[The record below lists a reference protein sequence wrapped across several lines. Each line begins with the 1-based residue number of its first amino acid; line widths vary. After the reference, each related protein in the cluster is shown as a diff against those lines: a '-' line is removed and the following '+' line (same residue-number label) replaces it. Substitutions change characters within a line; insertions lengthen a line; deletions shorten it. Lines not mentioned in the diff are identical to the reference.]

1 MRHILVDNRH
11 YFSYSSKESNLA
23 PKGRRPLMW
32 AAGASAVLRDG
43 GRQPE
48 REPRWSAGRRRAPEA
63 GGSRK
68 RIVLWRAPRPKRE
81 RVVTS
86 VRVARPTTLAPPG
99 APFLP
104 FGEAF
109 RDACSKARTLTRR
122 ENVVA
127 RCVTRCAFALPALRA
142 RAFLVLAC
150 RIEPSR
156 GPDLVIVSMAGRT
169 PRAYSPGIV
178 PSLKE
183 SPWSSPPLTSRRL
196 LHSSP
201 AF

>member
-81 RVVTS
+81 RVVTFA
-86 VRVARPTTLAPPG
+86 RVARPTTLAPPG
-99 APFLP
+99 APLVP
-104 FGEAF
+104 FVF
-109 RDACSKARTLTRR
+109 
-122 ENVVA
+122 
-127 RCVTRCAFALPALRA
+127 
-142 RAFLVLAC
+142 
-150 RIEPSR
+150 
-156 GPDLVIVSMAGRT
+156 
-169 PRAYSPGIV
+169 
-178 PSLKE
+178 
-183 SPWSSPPLTSRRL
+183 
-196 LHSSP
+196 
-201 AF
+201 